1 MRTQKDRN
9 LKGVWKN
16 ETETNW
22 NGVTYERSNGR
33 KKPFIKKKNTEQL
46 TRETEKLEEKIPPL
60 TEKFFFTPCCCCT
73 GAPGIAKN
81 KNYRRSTASRREN
94 RLDLEAMAKRKRAK
108 GGRRSY
114 DCAVMAWQVS

>member
-1 MRTQKDRN
+1 MRTQKDRK

-16 ETETNW
+16 ETESNW

-33 KKPFIKKKNTEQL
+33 KKAFIKKKHRTTHQRNRKIGRKNSASLRKFSFRLAAAAAAPEL
-46 TRETEKLEEKIPPL
+46 LESRRK
-60 TEKFFFTPCCCCT
+60 
-73 GAPGIAKN
+73 
-81 KNYRRSTASRREN
+81 KNYRRSTANRREN

-114 DCAVMAWQVS
+114 D